1 MFAVVKQQ
9 QLMNGQIKKSNYV
22 LIAQLARNKMAKK
35 EYDHADHMAVM
46 SELLVL
52 YQLKNETQDK
62 INVAKAKLDE
72 IKELL
77 KEKEKEDIP
86 F

>member
-1 MFAVVKQQ
+1 MY
-9 QLMNGQIKKSNYV
+9 NTNE
-22 LIAQLARNKMAKK
+22 RDKMTK
-35 EYDHADHMAVM
+35 EYDHADHMAIM

-62 INVAKAKLDE
+62 INVANEKNEELNK
-72 IKELL
+72 LL
-77 KEKEKEDIP
+77 KIKEKEDIP

>member
-1 MFAVVKQQ
+1 M
-9 QLMNGQIKKSNYV
+9 S
-22 LIAQLARNKMAKK
+22 K
-35 EYDHADHMAVM
+35 EYDHADNMVVM

-62 INVAKAKLDE
+62 INVANTKLDE

-77 KEKEKEDIP
+77 KKKEKEDIP

>member
-1 MFAVVKQQ
+1 MFNNKE
-9 QLMNGQIKKSNYV
+9 
-22 LIAQLARNKMAKK
+22 RDNKMSK

-62 INVAKAKLDE
+62 INVANAKLDE
-72 IKELL
+72 IKELQ
-77 KEKEKEDIP
+77 KKKEDRDEAP

>member
-1 MFAVVKQQ
+1 M
-9 QLMNGQIKKSNYV
+9 S
-22 LIAQLARNKMAKK
+22 KK

-52 YQLKNETQDK
+52 YQLKNETQEK
-62 INVAKAKLDE
+62 INVAQVKNEKMN
-72 IKELL
+72 ELL
-77 KEKEKEDIP
+77 KIKEKEDIP

>member
-1 MFAVVKQQ
+1 M
-9 QLMNGQIKKSNYV
+9 SN
-22 LIAQLARNKMAKK
+22 K

-46 SELLVL
+46 SEFLVL

-62 INVAKAKLDE
+62 INVANAKLDE

-77 KEKEKEDIP
+77 KKKEDNDDEIP

>member
-1 MFAVVKQQ
+1 MGVCRNQ
-9 QLMNGQIKKSNYV
+9 MNGRVQHFA
-22 LIAQLARNKMAKK
+22 LIAQLARKYKMAKK

-62 INVAKAKLDE
+62 INVANAKLDE
-72 IKELL
+72 IKKLL
-77 KEKEKEDIP
+77 KEKDAEEIP

>member
-1 MFAVVKQQ
+1 MY
-9 QLMNGQIKKSNYV
+9 NTNE
-22 LIAQLARNKMAKK
+22 RDKMTK

-52 YQLKNETQDK
+52 YQLKNETEQK
-62 INVAKAKLDE
+62 ILVATKELERQKVLLKKKEDNDDE
-72 IKELL
+72 I
-77 KEKEKEDIP
+77 P

>member
-1 MFAVVKQQ
+1 MY
-9 QLMNGQIKKSNYV
+9 NTNE
-22 LIAQLARNKMAKK
+22 RDKMAK

-62 INVAKAKLDE
+62 INVANTKLDE

-77 KEKEKEDIP
+77 KKKEKEDIP

>member
-1 MFAVVKQQ
+1 MHSIENFKRYR
-9 QLMNGQIKKSNYV
+9 MHFFRISDDKMTKK
-22 LIAQLARNKMAKK
+22 
-35 EYDHADHMAVM
+35 YDHVDHMAVM

-62 INVAKAKLDE
+62 INVANAKLDE
-72 IKELL
+72 IKELQKK
-77 KEKEKEDIP
+77 KEENDDEIP

>member
-1 MFAVVKQQ
+1 MY
-9 QLMNGQIKKSNYV
+9 NKKGESKMSN
-22 LIAQLARNKMAKK
+22 K
-35 EYDHADHMAVM
+35 EYEHSDHMSVM
-46 SELLVL
+46 TELLVL

-62 INVAKAKLDE
+62 INVATAKLDE

-77 KEKEKEDIP
+77 KKKEDNDDEIP

>member
-1 MFAVVKQQ
+1 
-9 QLMNGQIKKSNYV
+9 
-22 LIAQLARNKMAKK
+22 MAKK
-35 EYDHADHMAVM
+35 EYDHADHMAIM

-62 INVAKAKLDE
+62 INVANAKLDG

-77 KEKEKEDIP
+77 KIKEKEDIP

>member
-1 MFAVVKQQ
+1 MLNNNERDK
-9 QLMNGQIKKSNYV
+9 MTKK
-22 LIAQLARNKMAKK
+22 
-35 EYDHADHMAVM
+35 YDHVDHMAVM

-62 INVAKAKLDE
+62 INVANAKLDE
-72 IKELL
+72 INELQKKKE
-77 KEKEKEDIP
+77 ENDDEIP

>member
-35 EYDHADHMAVM
+35 EYDHSDHIMIL
-46 SELLVL
+46 SELHTL
-52 YQLKNETQDK
+52 YKLINETQSK
-62 INVAKAKLDE
+62 IDVAEKTNDDMK
-72 IKELL
+72 KLL

>member
-1 MFAVVKQQ
+1 MY
-9 QLMNGQIKKSNYV
+9 NTNE
-22 LIAQLARNKMAKK
+22 RDKMAK

-62 INVAKAKLDE
+62 INVANTKLDE

-77 KEKEKEDIP
+77 KIKEKEDIP

>member
-1 MFAVVKQQ
+1 
-9 QLMNGQIKKSNYV
+9 MNGHLKHFA
-22 LIAQLARNKMAKK
+22 LIAQLARKYKMSKK
-35 EYDHADHMAVM
+35 EYVHADHMAVM

-52 YQLKNETQDK
+52 YQLKNETQEK
-62 INVAKAKLDE
+62 INVAQVKNEKM
-72 IKELL
+72 KELL